1 MRYDESLVELMD
13 MIATLNSEVE
23 DGALVVVEGKR
34 DSEVLKMLGLIG
46 EPFTLCQS
54 SMERLLTRCIKHTRV
69 ILMLDADREG
79 ERMAKR
85 VRKVLEKYIRVED
98 YSRRILRITKGQV
111 RHVEELKSFGWLR

>member
-1 MRYDESLVELMD
+1 VKYDESLAKLME

-34 DSEVLKMLGLIG
+34 DSEVLKMLGLKG
-46 EPFTLCQS
+46 EPFPLCQS
-54 SMERLLTRCIKHTRV
+54 SMERLMSRCVGHSRV

-79 ERMAKR
+79 ERIAKR
-85 VRKVLEKYIRVED
+85 VRRALEKHIRVED
-98 YSRRILRITKGQV
+98 YSKRILHITKGQV

>member
-1 MRYDESLVELMD
+1 
-13 MIATLNSEVE
+13 
-23 DGALVVVEGKR
+23 
-34 DSEVLKMLGLIG
+34 
-46 EPFTLCQS
+46 PFTLCQS

-85 VRKVLEKYIRVED
+85 VRKVLEKHIRVED